1 MMARELINNQDV
13 DKVVGGSII
22 FNGDNTTCGRKNNH
36 EYKVLDYNAVE
47 GYIEK
52 NCTKM
57 SEKTMINNMVDAGLL
72 VKI

>member
-1 MMARELINNQDV
+1 MEREAINDLDL

-22 FNGDNTTCGRKNNH
+22 FNGDHTTCGRKNNH
-36 EYKVLDYNAVE
+36 EYKVLNYSAVQK
-47 GYIEK
+47 YIDD

-57 SEKTMINNMVDAGLL
+57 PEKQMMTNMVNAGLL